1 MGKGTPLPDQATE
14 TGTLFRRFLRYS
26 FTTEVLLPTFILTIF
41 FLTPFHIS
49 AIQLFARQTA
59 EDGVHPAD
67 HFGKDLPV
75 EDPPSNVDPDDE
87 DYMPIASARITTAG
101 KPQAQA
107 SVQEIS
113 DDEEGFLVMEP
124 INAVPISCLPHLPNF
139 TPATSRKR
147 AGAATSAAEPSATG
161 ASGPTEAPVKR
172 RRLKKSGNPP
182 HARGGKRFPTS
193 DG

>member
-1 MGKGTPLPDQATE
+1 M
-14 TGTLFRRFLRYS
+14 
-26 FTTEVLLPTFILTIF
+26 
-41 FLTPFHIS
+41 
-49 AIQLFARQTA
+49 
-59 EDGVHPAD
+59 
-67 HFGKDLPV
+67 
-75 EDPPSNVDPDDE
+75 DPDNE

-124 INAVPISCLPHLPNF
+124 INAVPLSCLPHLPNF

-172 RRLKKSGNPP
+172 RRLKKSGLPP
-182 HARGGKRFPTS
+182 HARGGRRLPTS

>member
-1 MGKGTPLPDQATE
+1 M
-14 TGTLFRRFLRYS
+14 
-26 FTTEVLLPTFILTIF
+26 
-41 FLTPFHIS
+41 S

-67 HFGKDLPV
+67 HFAKDLPA

-113 DDEEGFLVMEP
+113 DDEEGFLVLEP
-124 INAVPISCLPHLPNF
+124 INVVPLSCLPHLPNF

>member
-1 MGKGTPLPDQATE
+1 M
-14 TGTLFRRFLRYS
+14 
-26 FTTEVLLPTFILTIF
+26 
-41 FLTPFHIS
+41 S
-49 AIQLFARQTA
+49 AIQLFSRQTA

-87 DYMPIASARITTAG
+87 DYMPIGSARITTAG

-172 RRLKKSGNPP
+172 RRLKKSGLPP
-182 HARGGKRFPTS
+182 HARGGRRLPTS